1 MSEYILELRGISKTF
16 PGVKA
21 LDDVNFNLKP
31 GEIHSIMG
39 ENGAG
44 KSTLIKIM
52 TGVYIADEGQMF
64 FNGESVV
71 IKNTND
77 SQRLGIA
84 AIYQYVTSYPDLS
97 VTENIFIRHEKVH
110 PITKKI

>member
-71 IKNTND
+71 SHD
-77 SQRLGIA
+77 H
-84 AIYQYVTSYPDLS
+84 
-97 VTENIFIRHEKVH
+97 RHSRWLAVS
-110 PITKKI
+110 PVRA

>member
-71 IKNTND
+71 NPGRKQTMC
-77 SQRLGIA
+77 LPP
-84 AIYQYVTSYPDLS
+84 PDRTARTGQVSRSSINNPLTGERIPLYS
-97 VTENIFIRHEKVH
+97 H
-110 PITKKI
+110 

>member
-77 SQRLGIA
+77 SQRLSIA
-84 AIYQYVTSYPDLS
+84 AIYKYVNSYTDL
-97 VTENIFIRHEKVH
+97 
-110 PITKKI
+110 